1 MKAYLVTTGLIFVLI
16 LAAHVAR
23 VISEGL
29 SLLKE
34 PMFDFTSVLSL
45 GIAAWAFILLRRVR
59 RNRAEDPAGPT
70 PKIFRE

>member
-1 MKAYLVTTGLIFVLI
+1 LIFVLI

-34 PMFDFTSVLSL
+34 PMFVFTSVLSL
-45 GIAAWAFILLRRVR
+45 GIAAWAFSLLRRAR

-70 PKIFRE
+70 SKIFRE